1 MSSVIEIAI
10 TSRISAF
17 PILYAKSRGFFEK
30 EGIQV
35 QIRVLEN
42 YDAILAFLS
51 SGKIEAGEIP
61 FTTWLDLHL
70 KKAVP
75 NKSIFRGMILSRM
88 IHSFYSRYNSSIDSI
103 LEGTPYLI
111 PVLQNT
117 SIDKLLA
124 QEFMRSGRF
133 RKKISYT
140 FVYSRSY
147 LLEYEFAQTTTLGL
161 VGSVQE
167 SHFLNNGFRISE
179 GRDLPPYRL
188 PVNMLAFNG
197 RFAKTYPDRLPVN
210 MLAFNGRFAKTY
222 PDRINKLQNALF
234 RAIQSLIENTSDT
247 TEHVIQEN
255 IPEFKIE
262 PEQLHYFYKQPS
274 QDLQEILSPVAAQEE
289 LEYLGRIYWRSI
301 KHLTD
306 PPPVLLEALDLA
318 AQDPIPV
325 YPAALKTKKTL
336 LMEEQFSRE
345 DESNRL
351 LEMTGDRREL
361 GDLVS
366 DIHNLVLNIYNS
378 KKGVRLPVLPLKGTA
393 SAIRTGINSILDFLF
408 QEIRTQEVRA
418 LAIDNV
424 LMMQGLEMDKRN
436 MELQF
441 SDDRFNY
448 LFEFSPIPVILL
460 DSVSG
465 GLIAG
470 NYNFRSLTG
479 YSKDNIHNLRLENLF
494 PGLEEMGDWP
504 SPTKSPETML
514 RVDQAKMKLRDKTEM
529 DVSLSITALF
539 ERARKI
545 YQVHILYDS
554 EKKETEQAKHEFIS
568 NISHELRSP
577 MTNIQGYFE
586 LLRAEINTSLSK
598 DQGGM
603 LDVIEKNIKR
613 LNHLIENLLKF
624 EEVRGEDNSGLIENF
639 DPALVIEEVVYSNEP
654 SAKEKDLS
662 VELGLIKKLK
672 VRGIRFEFS
681 QVITNLFVN
690 AIKYTEKGKIE
701 MTMVES
707 GGDKIEINIKDT
719 GVGIDSKY
727 VEKVFERFF
736 RIPNDRNKR
745 VGGTGLG
752 LSISRTILHKM
763 NGEITLESRVGGG
776 SNFKIL
782 LPLQPSE

>member
-51 SGKIEAGEIP
+51 SGKIEVGEIP

-70 KKAVP
+70 KKTVP

-88 IHSFYSRYNSSIDSI
+88 IHSFYSKYNSSMDSI

-117 SIDKLLA
+117 SVDKLLA
-124 QEFMRSGRF
+124 QEFMRSSRF

-161 VGSVQE
+161 IGSVQE

-197 RFAKTYPDRLPVN
+197 RFAKTYPDR
-210 MLAFNGRFAKTY
+210 
-222 PDRINKLQNALF
+222 INKLQSVLF

-274 QDLQEILSPVAAQEE
+274 QDLQEILSPVAALEE

-318 AQDPIPV
+318 AKDPIPI
-325 YPAALKTKKTL
+325 YPAALKTKKTV
-336 LMEEQFSRE
+336 LMEEQFNRE

-351 LEMTGDRREL
+351 LEITGDRREL

-366 DIHNLVLNIYNS
+366 DVHNLVLNIYNS

-408 QEIRTQEVRA
+408 QEIRTQEIKA

-448 LFEFSPIPVILL
+448 LFKFSPIPVILL

-465 GLIAG
+465 ALIAG
-470 NYNFRSLTG
+470 NYNFRSLTS
-479 YSKDNIHNLRLENLF
+479 YSKDNIHSLRLEDLF
-494 PGLEEMGDWP
+494 PGLEEMGDWS

-514 RVDQAKMKLRDKTEM
+514 RVDQVKMKLRDKSEM

-586 LLRAEINTSLSK
+586 LLRAEINTFLSK
-598 DQGGM
+598 DQSGM
-603 LDVIEKNIKR
+603 LNVIEKNIKR

-624 EEVRGEDNSGLIENF
+624 EEVQGEDNSGLVENF

-654 SAKEKDLS
+654 SAKEKGLG
-662 VELGLIKKLK
+662 VELNLIKKLK

-701 MTMVES
+701 MTMIES
-707 GGDKIEINIKDT
+707 GEGTIEINIKDT
-719 GVGIDSKY
+719 GVGIDPKY

-736 RIPNDRNKR
+736 RVPNDRNKR

-752 LSISRTILHKM
+752 LPISRTILHKM

-776 SNFKIL
+776 SNFKIS
-782 LPLQPSE
+782 LPLQSSDSK

>member
-1 MSSVIEIAI
+1 MIEIAI

-179 GRDLPPYRL
+179 GRDLPPY
-188 PVNMLAFNG
+188 
-197 RFAKTYPDRLPVN
+197 RLPVN

-568 NISHELRSP
+568 NVSHELRSP

-654 SAKEKDLS
+654 SAKEKGLS

-701 MTMVES
+701 MTMIES
-707 GGDKIEINIKDT
+707 GRDKIEINIKDT

>member
-1 MSSVIEIAI
+1 MIEIAI

-88 IHSFYSRYNSSIDSI
+88 IHSFYSRYNSSMDSI

-124 QEFMRSGRF
+124 QEFMRSSRF

-197 RFAKTYPDRLPVN
+197 RFAKTYPDRV
-210 MLAFNGRFAKTY
+210 
-222 PDRINKLQNALF
+222 NKLQSALF

-255 IPEFKIE
+255 VPEFKIE

-274 QDLQEILSPVAAQEE
+274 QDLQEILSPVAALEE

-318 AQDPIPV
+318 AQDPIPI

-336 LMEEQFSRE
+336 LMEEQFNRE

-366 DIHNLVLNIYNS
+366 DVHNLVLNIYNS

-408 QEIRTQEVRA
+408 QEIRTQEIKA

-465 GLIAG
+465 ALIAG

-494 PGLEEMGDWP
+494 PVWRRWAIGP
-504 SPTKSPETML
+504 L
-514 RVDQAKMKLRDKTEM
+514 RQNLRRRCF
-529 DVSLSITALF
+529 VW
-539 ERARKI
+539 
-545 YQVHILYDS
+545 
-554 EKKETEQAKHEFIS
+554 
-568 NISHELRSP
+568 
-577 MTNIQGYFE
+577 
-586 LLRAEINTSLSK
+586 
-598 DQGGM
+598 
-603 LDVIEKNIKR
+603 IKR
-613 LNHLIENLLKF
+613 
-624 EEVRGEDNSGLIENF
+624 R
-639 DPALVIEEVVYSNEP
+639 
-654 SAKEKDLS
+654 
-662 VELGLIKKLK
+662 
-672 VRGIRFEFS
+672 
-681 QVITNLFVN
+681 
-690 AIKYTEKGKIE
+690 
-701 MTMVES
+701 
-707 GGDKIEINIKDT
+707 
-719 GVGIDSKY
+719 
-727 VEKVFERFF
+727 
-736 RIPNDRNKR
+736 
-745 VGGTGLG
+745 
-752 LSISRTILHKM
+752 
-763 NGEITLESRVGGG
+763 
-776 SNFKIL
+776 
-782 LPLQPSE
+782 

>member
-1 MSSVIEIAI
+1 MIEIAI

-179 GRDLPPYRL
+179 GRDLPPY
-188 PVNMLAFNG
+188 
-197 RFAKTYPDRLPVN
+197 RLPVN

-782 LPLQPSE
+782 LPLQPSG

>member
-124 QEFMRSGRF
+124 QEFMRSDRF

-179 GRDLPPYRL
+179 GRDLPPY
-188 PVNMLAFNG
+188 
-197 RFAKTYPDRLPVN
+197 RLPVN

-274 QDLQEILSPVAAQEE
+274 QDLQEILSPVAAREE

-654 SAKEKDLS
+654 SAKEKGLS

-681 QVITNLFVN
+681 QVVTNLFVN

-707 GGDKIEINIKDT
+707 GRDKIEINIKDT

>member
-1 MSSVIEIAI
+1 MIEIAI

-179 GRDLPPYRL
+179 GRDLPPY
-188 PVNMLAFNG
+188 
-197 RFAKTYPDRLPVN
+197 RLPVN

>member
-88 IHSFYSRYNSSIDSI
+88 IHSFYSRYNSSMDSI

-124 QEFMRSGRF
+124 QEFMRSSRF

-197 RFAKTYPDRLPVN
+197 RFAKTYPDRV
-210 MLAFNGRFAKTY
+210 
-222 PDRINKLQNALF
+222 NKLQSALF

-255 IPEFKIE
+255 VPEFKIE

-274 QDLQEILSPVAAQEE
+274 QDLQEILSPVAALEE

-318 AQDPIPV
+318 AQDPIPI

-336 LMEEQFSRE
+336 LMEEQFNRE

-366 DIHNLVLNIYNS
+366 DVHNLVLNIYNS

-408 QEIRTQEVRA
+408 QEIRTQEIKA

-465 GLIAG
+465 ALIAG

-479 YSKDNIHNLRLENLF
+479 YSKDNIHNLRLEDLF
-494 PGLEEMGDWP
+494 PGLEEMGDWS

-514 RVDQAKMKLRDKTEM
+514 RVDQAKMKLRDKSEM

-586 LLRAEINTSLSK
+586 LLRAEINTFLSK
-598 DQGGM
+598 DQSGM

-624 EEVRGEDNSGLIENF
+624 EEVQGEDNSGLIENF

-654 SAKEKDLS
+654 SAKEKGLS
-662 VELGLIKKLK
+662 VELSLIKKLK

-701 MTMVES
+701 MTMNEP
-707 GGDKIEINIKDT
+707 GGGKIEINIKDT
-719 GVGIDSKY
+719 GVGIDPKY

-736 RIPNDRNKR
+736 RVPNDRNKR

-752 LSISRTILHKM
+752 LPISRTILHKM
-763 NGEITLESRVGGG
+763 NGEINLESRVGGG
-776 SNFKIL
+776 SNFKIS
-782 LPLQPSE
+782 LPLQPSDSK

>member
-51 SGKIEAGEIP
+51 SGKIEVGEIP

-70 KKAVP
+70 KKTVP

-88 IHSFYSRYNSSIDSI
+88 IHSFYSKYNSSMDSI

-117 SIDKLLA
+117 SVDKLLA
-124 QEFMRSGRF
+124 QEFMRSSRF

-161 VGSVQE
+161 IGSVQE

-197 RFAKTYPDRLPVN
+197 RFAKTYPDR
-210 MLAFNGRFAKTY
+210 
-222 PDRINKLQNALF
+222 INKLQSALF

-274 QDLQEILSPVAAQEE
+274 QDLQEILSPVAALEE

-318 AQDPIPV
+318 AKDPIPI
-325 YPAALKTKKTL
+325 YPAALKTKKTV
-336 LMEEQFSRE
+336 LMEEQFNRE

-351 LEMTGDRREL
+351 LEITGDRREL

-366 DIHNLVLNIYNS
+366 DVHNLVLNIYNS

-408 QEIRTQEVRA
+408 QEIRTQEIKA

-465 GLIAG
+465 ALIAG
-470 NYNFRSLTG
+470 NYNFRSLTS
-479 YSKDNIHNLRLENLF
+479 YSKDNIHSLRLEDLF
-494 PGLEEMGDWP
+494 PGLEEMGDWS
-504 SPTKSPETML
+504 SPTKSPETIL
-514 RVDQAKMKLRDKTEM
+514 RVDQVKMKLRDKSEM

-586 LLRAEINTSLSK
+586 LLRAEINTFLSK
-598 DQGGM
+598 DQSGM
-603 LDVIEKNIKR
+603 LNVIEKNIKR

-624 EEVRGEDNSGLIENF
+624 EEVQGEDNSGLVENF

-654 SAKEKDLS
+654 SAKEKGLS
-662 VELGLIKKLK
+662 VELNLIKKLK

-701 MTMVES
+701 MTMIES
-707 GGDKIEINIKDT
+707 GEGTIEINIKDT
-719 GVGIDSKY
+719 GVGIDPKY

-736 RIPNDRNKR
+736 RVPNDRNKR

-752 LSISRTILHKM
+752 LPISRTILHKM

-776 SNFKIL
+776 SNFKIS
-782 LPLQPSE
+782 LPLQSSDSK

>member
-179 GRDLPPYRL
+179 GRDLPPY
-188 PVNMLAFNG
+188 
-197 RFAKTYPDRLPVN
+197 RLPVN

-568 NISHELRSP
+568 NVSHELRSP

-654 SAKEKDLS
+654 SAKEKGLS

-701 MTMVES
+701 MTMIES
-707 GGDKIEINIKDT
+707 GRDKIEINIKDT

>member
-179 GRDLPPYRL
+179 GRDLPPY
-188 PVNMLAFNG
+188 
-197 RFAKTYPDRLPVN
+197 RLPVN

-654 SAKEKDLS
+654 SAKEKGLS

>member
-197 RFAKTYPDRLPVN
+197 RFAKTYPDR
-210 MLAFNGRFAKTY
+210 
-222 PDRINKLQNALF
+222 INKLQNALF

-325 YPAALKTKKTL
+325 YPATLKTKKTL

>member
-51 SGKIEAGEIP
+51 SGKIEVGEIP

-88 IHSFYSRYNSSIDSI
+88 IHSFYSRYNSSMDSI

-124 QEFMRSGRF
+124 QEFMRSSRF

-197 RFAKTYPDRLPVN
+197 RFAKTYPDR
-210 MLAFNGRFAKTY
+210 
-222 PDRINKLQNALF
+222 INKLQSALF

-255 IPEFKIE
+255 VPEFKIE

-274 QDLQEILSPVAAQEE
+274 QDLQEILSPVAALEE

-318 AQDPIPV
+318 AKDPIPI

-336 LMEEQFSRE
+336 LMEEQFNRE

-366 DIHNLVLNIYNS
+366 DVHNLVLNIYNS

-393 SAIRTGINSILDFLF
+393 SAIRAGINSILDFLF
-408 QEIRTQEVRA
+408 QEIRTQEIKA

-465 GLIAG
+465 ALIAG

-479 YSKDNIHNLRLENLF
+479 YSKDNIHNLRLEDLF
-494 PGLEEMGDWP
+494 PGLEEMGDWS

-514 RVDQAKMKLRDKTEM
+514 RVDQAKMKLRDKSEM

-598 DQGGM
+598 DQSGM

-624 EEVRGEDNSGLIENF
+624 EEVRGEDNSGLVENF

-654 SAKEKDLS
+654 SAKEKGLS
-662 VELGLIKKLK
+662 VELSLIKKLK

-701 MTMVES
+701 MTMIES
-707 GGDKIEINIKDT
+707 GEGKIEINIKDT
-719 GVGIDSKY
+719 GVGIDPKY

-752 LSISRTILHKM
+752 LPISRTILHKM
-763 NGEITLESRVGGG
+763 NGEINLESRVGGG
-776 SNFKIL
+776 SNFKIS
-782 LPLQPSE
+782 LPLQPSDSK

>member
-1 MSSVIEIAI
+1 MIEIAI

-51 SGKIEAGEIP
+51 SGKIEVGEIP

-70 KKAVP
+70 KKTVP

-88 IHSFYSRYNSSIDSI
+88 IHSFYSKYNSSMDSI

-117 SIDKLLA
+117 SVDKLLA
-124 QEFMRSGRF
+124 QEFMRSSRF

-161 VGSVQE
+161 IGSVQE

-197 RFAKTYPDRLPVN
+197 RFAKTYPDR
-210 MLAFNGRFAKTY
+210 
-222 PDRINKLQNALF
+222 INKLQSVLF

-274 QDLQEILSPVAAQEE
+274 QDLQEILSPVAALEE

-318 AQDPIPV
+318 AKDPIPI
-325 YPAALKTKKTL
+325 YPAALKTKKTV
-336 LMEEQFSRE
+336 LMEEQFNRE

-351 LEMTGDRREL
+351 LEITGDRREL

-366 DIHNLVLNIYNS
+366 DVHNLVLNIYNS

-408 QEIRTQEVRA
+408 QEIRTQEIKA

-465 GLIAG
+465 ALIAG
-470 NYNFRSLTG
+470 NYSFRSLTS
-479 YSKDNIHNLRLENLF
+479 YSKDNIHSLRLEDLF
-494 PGLEEMGDWP
+494 PGLEEMGDWS

-514 RVDQAKMKLRDKTEM
+514 RVDQVKMKLRDKSEM

-586 LLRAEINTSLSK
+586 LLRAEINTFLSK
-598 DQGGM
+598 DQSGM
-603 LDVIEKNIKR
+603 LNVIEKNIKR

-624 EEVRGEDNSGLIENF
+624 EEVQGEDNSGLVENF

-654 SAKEKDLS
+654 SAKEKGLG
-662 VELGLIKKLK
+662 VELNLIKKLK

-701 MTMVES
+701 MTMIES
-707 GGDKIEINIKDT
+707 GEGTIEINIKDT
-719 GVGIDSKY
+719 GVGIDPKY

-736 RIPNDRNKR
+736 RVPNDRNKR

-752 LSISRTILHKM
+752 LPISRTILHKM

-776 SNFKIL
+776 SNFKIS
-782 LPLQPSE
+782 LPLQSSDSK

>member
-1 MSSVIEIAI
+1 MIEIAI

-88 IHSFYSRYNSSIDSI
+88 IHSFYSRYNSSMDSI

-124 QEFMRSGRF
+124 QEFMRSSRF

-197 RFAKTYPDRLPVN
+197 RFAKTYPDRV
-210 MLAFNGRFAKTY
+210 
-222 PDRINKLQNALF
+222 NKLQSALF

-255 IPEFKIE
+255 VPEFKIE

-274 QDLQEILSPVAAQEE
+274 QDLQEILSPVAALEE

-318 AQDPIPV
+318 AQDPIPI

-336 LMEEQFSRE
+336 LMEEQFNRE

-366 DIHNLVLNIYNS
+366 DVHNLVLNIYNS

-408 QEIRTQEVRA
+408 QEIRTQEIKA

-465 GLIAG
+465 ALIAG

-494 PGLEEMGDWP
+494 PGLEEMGDWS

-514 RVDQAKMKLRDKTEM
+514 RVDQAKMKLRDKSEM

-586 LLRAEINTSLSK
+586 LLRAEINTFLSK
-598 DQGGM
+598 DQSGM

-624 EEVRGEDNSGLIENF
+624 EEVQGEDNSGLVENF

-654 SAKEKDLS
+654 SAKEKGLS
-662 VELGLIKKLK
+662 VELSLIKKLK

-701 MTMVES
+701 MTMNEP
-707 GGDKIEINIKDT
+707 GGGKIEINIKDT
-719 GVGIDSKY
+719 GVGIDPKY

-736 RIPNDRNKR
+736 RVPNDRNKR

-752 LSISRTILHKM
+752 LPISRTILHKM
-763 NGEITLESRVGGG
+763 NGEINLESRVGGG
-776 SNFKIL
+776 SNFKIS
-782 LPLQPSE
+782 LPLQPSDSK

>member
-179 GRDLPPYRL
+179 GRDLPPY
-188 PVNMLAFNG
+188 
-197 RFAKTYPDRLPVN
+197 RLPVN

-654 SAKEKDLS
+654 SAKEKGLS

-701 MTMVES
+701 MTMIES
-707 GGDKIEINIKDT
+707 GRDKIEINIKDT

-782 LPLQPSE
+782 LPLQPSG

>member
-1 MSSVIEIAI
+1 MIEIAI

-133 RKKISYT
+133 RKKVSYT

-197 RFAKTYPDRLPVN
+197 RFAKTYPDR
-210 MLAFNGRFAKTY
+210 
-222 PDRINKLQNALF
+222 INKLQSALF

-255 IPEFKIE
+255 VPEFKIE

-274 QDLQEILSPVAAQEE
+274 QDLQEILSPVAALEE

-318 AQDPIPV
+318 AKDPIPI

-336 LMEEQFSRE
+336 LMEEQFNRE

-366 DIHNLVLNIYNS
+366 DVHNLVLNIYNS

-408 QEIRTQEVRA
+408 QEIRTQEIKT

-465 GLIAG
+465 ALIAG

-479 YSKDNIHNLRLENLF
+479 YSKDNIHNLRLEDLF
-494 PGLEEMGDWP
+494 PGLEEMGDWS

-514 RVDQAKMKLRDKTEM
+514 RVDQAKMKLRDKSEM

-598 DQGGM
+598 DQSGM
-603 LDVIEKNIKR
+603 LNVIEKNIKR

-624 EEVRGEDNSGLIENF
+624 EEVRGEDNSGLVENF

-654 SAKEKDLS
+654 SAKEKGLS
-662 VELGLIKKLK
+662 VELSLIKKLK

-701 MTMVES
+701 MTMTEP
-707 GGDKIEINIKDT
+707 GGGKIEINIKDT
-719 GVGIDSKY
+719 GVGIDPKY

-752 LSISRTILHKM
+752 LPISRTILHKM
-763 NGEITLESRVGGG
+763 NGEINLESRVGGG
-776 SNFKIL
+776 SNFKIS
-782 LPLQPSE
+782 LPLQPSDSK

>member
-88 IHSFYSRYNSSIDSI
+88 IHSFYSRYNSSMDSI

-124 QEFMRSGRF
+124 QEFMRSSRF

-197 RFAKTYPDRLPVN
+197 RFAKTYPDRV
-210 MLAFNGRFAKTY
+210 
-222 PDRINKLQNALF
+222 NKLQSALF

-255 IPEFKIE
+255 VPEFKIE

-274 QDLQEILSPVAAQEE
+274 QDLQEILSPVAALEE

-318 AQDPIPV
+318 AQDPIPI

-336 LMEEQFSRE
+336 LMEEQFNRE

-366 DIHNLVLNIYNS
+366 DVHNLVLNIYNS

-408 QEIRTQEVRA
+408 QEIRTQEIKA

-465 GLIAG
+465 ALIAG

-494 PGLEEMGDWP
+494 PGLEEMGDWS

-514 RVDQAKMKLRDKTEM
+514 RVDQAKMKLRDKSEM

-586 LLRAEINTSLSK
+586 LLRAEINTFLSK
-598 DQGGM
+598 DQSGM

-624 EEVRGEDNSGLIENF
+624 EEVQGEDNSGLVENF

-654 SAKEKDLS
+654 SAKEKGLS
-662 VELGLIKKLK
+662 VELSLIKKLK

-701 MTMVES
+701 MTMNEP
-707 GGDKIEINIKDT
+707 GGGKIEINIKDT
-719 GVGIDSKY
+719 GVGIDPKY

-736 RIPNDRNKR
+736 RVPNDRNKR

-752 LSISRTILHKM
+752 LPISRTILHKM
-763 NGEITLESRVGGG
+763 NGEINLESRVGGG
-776 SNFKIL
+776 SNFKIS
-782 LPLQPSE
+782 LPLQPSDSK

>member
-51 SGKIEAGEIP
+51 SGKIEVGEIP

-88 IHSFYSRYNSSIDSI
+88 IHSFYSRYNSSMDSI

-124 QEFMRSGRF
+124 QEFMRSSRF

-197 RFAKTYPDRLPVN
+197 RFAKTYPDR
-210 MLAFNGRFAKTY
+210 
-222 PDRINKLQNALF
+222 INKLQNALF

-255 IPEFKIE
+255 VPEFKIE

-274 QDLQEILSPVAAQEE
+274 QDLQEILSPVAALEE

-318 AQDPIPV
+318 AKDPVPI
-325 YPAALKTKKTL
+325 YPAALRTKKTI
-336 LMEEQFSRE
+336 LMEEQFNRE

-366 DIHNLVLNIYNS
+366 DVHNLVLNIYNS

-408 QEIRTQEVRA
+408 QEIRTQEIKA
-418 LAIDNV
+418 FAIDNV

-465 GLIAG
+465 ALIAG

-479 YSKDNIHNLRLENLF
+479 YSKDNIHNLRLEDLF
-494 PGLEEMGDWP
+494 PGLEEMGDWS
-504 SPTKSPETML
+504 SPTRSPETML
-514 RVDQAKMKLRDKTEM
+514 RVDQAKMKLRDKSEM

-545 YQVHILYDS
+545 YQVHILYDT
-554 EKKETEQAKHEFIS
+554 EKKETERAKHEFIS

-586 LLRAEINTSLSK
+586 LLRVEINTLLSK
-598 DQGGM
+598 DQSGM

-624 EEVRGEDNSGLIENF
+624 EEVQGEDNSGLVENF

-654 SAKEKDLS
+654 SAKEKGLG
-662 VELGLIKKLK
+662 VELSLIKKLK

-701 MTMVES
+701 MTMVEF
-707 GGDKIEINIKDT
+707 GGERVEINIKDT
-719 GVGIDSKY
+719 GVGIDPKY

-736 RIPNDRNKR
+736 RVPNDRNKR

-752 LSISRTILHKM
+752 LPISRTILHKM

-776 SNFKIL
+776 SSFKIS
-782 LPLQPSE
+782 LPLQPSSASK

>member
-1 MSSVIEIAI
+1 MIEIAV

-35 QIRVLEN
+35 QVRVLEN
-42 YDAILAFLS
+42 YDAVLAFLS

-70 KKAVP
+70 KKTIP

-88 IHSFYSRYNSSIDSI
+88 IHSFYSRYNSSTQSI

-124 QEFMRSGRF
+124 QEFMRSSRF
-133 RKKISYT
+133 HKKISYA

-197 RFAKTYPDRLPVN
+197 RFAKTYPDRIH
-210 MLAFNGRFAKTY
+210 KIQT
-222 PDRINKLQNALF
+222 ALL

-255 IPEFKIE
+255 IPEFNVE
-262 PEQLHYFYKQPS
+262 SEQLHYFYKQPS
-274 QDLQEILSPVAAQEE
+274 QDLKEILSPVAAPEE
-289 LEYLGRIYWRSI
+289 LEYLGRIYWKSI

-318 AQDPIPV
+318 AQDPVPT
-325 YPAALKTKKTL
+325 YPAALKTKKTP
-336 LMEEQFSRE
+336 LMEEQFRRE

-351 LEMTGDRREL
+351 LENTGDRREL

-366 DIHNLVLNIYNS
+366 DVHNLVLNVYNS
-378 KKGVRLPVLPLKGTA
+378 KKSVRLSALPLKGTA
-393 SAIRTGINSILDFLF
+393 SAIRIGINSILDFLF
-408 QEIRTQEVRA
+408 QEIHAQEIKIS
-418 LAIDNV
+418 AIDNV

-436 MELQF
+436 IELQF

-465 GLIAG
+465 ALIAG

-479 YSKDNIHNLRLENLF
+479 YGKDNVHNLKLEDLF
-494 PGLEEMGDWP
+494 PGLNEMSDW
-504 SPTKSPETML
+504 SIPTKSPETML
-514 RVDQAKMKLRDKTEM
+514 RVDQARMKLRDKSEM

-539 ERARKI
+539 ERSRKI

-586 LLRAEINTSLSK
+586 LLRTEINASLSK
-598 DQGGM
+598 EQGGM

-624 EEVRGEDNSGLIENF
+624 EEVQGEDNSGLVENF

-654 SAKEKDLS
+654 SAKEKGLD
-662 VELGLIKKLK
+662 VELDLIKKLK
-672 VRGIRFEFS
+672 IRGIRFEFS
-681 QVITNLFVN
+681 QIITNLFVN
-690 AIKYTEKGKIE
+690 AIKYTERGKIE
-701 MTMVES
+701 IKMIES
-707 GGDKIEINIKDT
+707 ETKKLEINVKDT
-719 GVGIDSKY
+719 GVGIDPKY
-727 VEKVFERFF
+727 IEKVFERFF

-763 NGEITLESRVGGG
+763 NGEITLESRVDGG
-776 SNFKIL
+776 SNFKIF
-782 LPLQPSE
+782 LPLQSSDSK

>member
-179 GRDLPPYRL
+179 GRDLPPY
-188 PVNMLAFNG
+188 
-197 RFAKTYPDRLPVN
+197 RLPVN

-654 SAKEKDLS
+654 SAKEKGLS

-707 GGDKIEINIKDT
+707 GRDKIEINIKDT

>member
-88 IHSFYSRYNSSIDSI
+88 IHSFYSRYNSSMDSI

-124 QEFMRSGRF
+124 QEFMRSSRF

-197 RFAKTYPDRLPVN
+197 RFAKTYPDRV
-210 MLAFNGRFAKTY
+210 
-222 PDRINKLQNALF
+222 NKLQSALF

-255 IPEFKIE
+255 VPEFKIE

-274 QDLQEILSPVAAQEE
+274 QDLQEILSPVAALEE

-318 AQDPIPV
+318 AQDPIPI

-336 LMEEQFSRE
+336 LMEEQFNRE

-366 DIHNLVLNIYNS
+366 DVHNLVLNIYNS

-408 QEIRTQEVRA
+408 QEIRTQEIKA

-465 GLIAG
+465 ALIAG

-479 YSKDNIHNLRLENLF
+479 YSKDNIHNLRLEDLF
-494 PGLEEMGDWP
+494 PGLEEMGDWS

-514 RVDQAKMKLRDKTEM
+514 RVDQAKMKLRDKSEM

-586 LLRAEINTSLSK
+586 LLRAEINTFLSK
-598 DQGGM
+598 DQSGM

-624 EEVRGEDNSGLIENF
+624 EEVQGEDNSGLVENF

-654 SAKEKDLS
+654 SAKEKGLS
-662 VELGLIKKLK
+662 VELSLIKKLK

-701 MTMVES
+701 MTMNEP
-707 GGDKIEINIKDT
+707 GGGKIEINIKDT
-719 GVGIDSKY
+719 GVGIDPKY

-736 RIPNDRNKR
+736 RVPNDRNKR

-752 LSISRTILHKM
+752 LPISRTILHKM
-763 NGEITLESRVGGG
+763 NGEINLESRVGGG
-776 SNFKIL
+776 SNFKIS
-782 LPLQPSE
+782 LPLQPSDSK

>member
-51 SGKIEAGEIP
+51 SGKIEVGEIP

-70 KKAVP
+70 KKTVP

-88 IHSFYSRYNSSIDSI
+88 IHSFYSKYNSSMDSI

-117 SIDKLLA
+117 SVDKLLA
-124 QEFMRSGRF
+124 QEFMRSSRF

-161 VGSVQE
+161 IGSVQE

-197 RFAKTYPDRLPVN
+197 RFAKTYPDR
-210 MLAFNGRFAKTY
+210 
-222 PDRINKLQNALF
+222 INKLQSALF

-274 QDLQEILSPVAAQEE
+274 QDLQEILSPVAALEE

-318 AQDPIPV
+318 AKDPIPI
-325 YPAALKTKKTL
+325 YPAALKTKKTV
-336 LMEEQFSRE
+336 LMEEQFNRE

-351 LEMTGDRREL
+351 LEITGDRREL

-366 DIHNLVLNIYNS
+366 DVHNLVLNIYNS

-408 QEIRTQEVRA
+408 QEIRTQEIKA

-465 GLIAG
+465 ALIAG
-470 NYNFRSLTG
+470 NYNFRSLTS
-479 YSKDNIHNLRLENLF
+479 YSKDNIHSLRLEDLF
-494 PGLEEMGDWP
+494 PGLEEMGDWS

-514 RVDQAKMKLRDKTEM
+514 RVGQVKMKLRDKSEM

-586 LLRAEINTSLSK
+586 LLRAEINTFLSK
-598 DQGGM
+598 DQSGM
-603 LDVIEKNIKR
+603 LNVIEKNIKR

-624 EEVRGEDNSGLIENF
+624 EEVQGEDNSGLVENF

-654 SAKEKDLS
+654 SAKEKGLG
-662 VELGLIKKLK
+662 VELNLIKKLK

-701 MTMVES
+701 MTMIES
-707 GGDKIEINIKDT
+707 GEGTIEINIKDT
-719 GVGIDSKY
+719 GVGIDPKY

-736 RIPNDRNKR
+736 RVPNDRNKR

-752 LSISRTILHKM
+752 LPISRTILHKM

-776 SNFKIL
+776 SNFKIS
-782 LPLQPSE
+782 LPLQSSDSK

>member
-1 MSSVIEIAI
+1 MIEIAI

-51 SGKIEAGEIP
+51 SGKIEVGEIP

-88 IHSFYSRYNSSIDSI
+88 IHSFYSRYNSSMDSI

-124 QEFMRSGRF
+124 QEFMRSSRF

-197 RFAKTYPDRLPVN
+197 RFAKTYPDR
-210 MLAFNGRFAKTY
+210 
-222 PDRINKLQNALF
+222 INKLQNALF

-255 IPEFKIE
+255 VPEFKIE

-274 QDLQEILSPVAAQEE
+274 QDLQEILSPVAALEE

-318 AQDPIPV
+318 AKDPVPI
-325 YPAALKTKKTL
+325 YPAALRTKKTL
-336 LMEEQFSRE
+336 LMEEQFNRE

-366 DIHNLVLNIYNS
+366 DVHNLVLNIYNS

-393 SAIRTGINSILDFLF
+393 STIRTGINSILDFLF
-408 QEIRTQEVRA
+408 QEIRTQEIKA
-418 LAIDNV
+418 FAIDNV

-465 GLIAG
+465 ALIAG

-479 YSKDNIHNLRLENLF
+479 YSKDNIHNLRLEDLF
-494 PGLEEMGDWP
+494 PGLEEMGDWS
-504 SPTKSPETML
+504 SPTRSPETML
-514 RVDQAKMKLRDKTEM
+514 RVDQAKMKLRDKSEM

-545 YQVHILYDS
+545 YQVHILYDT
-554 EKKETEQAKHEFIS
+554 EKKETERAKHEFIS

-586 LLRAEINTSLSK
+586 LLRVEINTLLSK
-598 DQGGM
+598 DQSGM

-624 EEVRGEDNSGLIENF
+624 EEVQGEDNSGLVENF

-654 SAKEKDLS
+654 SAKEKGLG
-662 VELGLIKKLK
+662 VELSLIKKLK

-701 MTMVES
+701 MTMAEF
-707 GGDKIEINIKDT
+707 GGERVEINIKDT
-719 GVGIDSKY
+719 GVGIDPKY

-736 RIPNDRNKR
+736 RVPNDRNKR

-752 LSISRTILHKM
+752 LPISRTILHKM

-776 SNFKIL
+776 SSFKIS
-782 LPLQPSE
+782 LPLQPSSASK

>member
-1 MSSVIEIAI
+1 MIEIAI

-179 GRDLPPYRL
+179 GRDLPPY
-188 PVNMLAFNG
+188 
-197 RFAKTYPDRLPVN
+197 RLPVN

-554 EKKETEQAKHEFIS
+554 EKKKR
-568 NISHELRSP
+568 NRP
-577 MTNIQGYFE
+577 NTN
-586 LLRAEINTSLSK
+586 S
-598 DQGGM
+598 
-603 LDVIEKNIKR
+603 
-613 LNHLIENLLKF
+613 
-624 EEVRGEDNSGLIENF
+624 
-639 DPALVIEEVVYSNEP
+639 
-654 SAKEKDLS
+654 
-662 VELGLIKKLK
+662 
-672 VRGIRFEFS
+672 
-681 QVITNLFVN
+681 
-690 AIKYTEKGKIE
+690 
-701 MTMVES
+701 
-707 GGDKIEINIKDT
+707 
-719 GVGIDSKY
+719 
-727 VEKVFERFF
+727 F
-736 RIPNDRNKR
+736 RIS
-745 VGGTGLG
+745 VT
-752 LSISRTILHKM
+752 SY
-763 NGEITLESRVGGG
+763 V
-776 SNFKIL
+776 
-782 LPLQPSE
+782 LP

>member
-1 MSSVIEIAI
+1 MIEIAI

-51 SGKIEAGEIP
+51 SGKIEVGEIP

-88 IHSFYSRYNSSIDSI
+88 IHSFYSRYNSSMDSI

-124 QEFMRSGRF
+124 QEFMRSSRF

-197 RFAKTYPDRLPVN
+197 RFAKTYPDR
-210 MLAFNGRFAKTY
+210 
-222 PDRINKLQNALF
+222 INKLQSALF

-255 IPEFKIE
+255 VPEFKIE

-274 QDLQEILSPVAAQEE
+274 QDLQEILSPVAALEE

-318 AQDPIPV
+318 AKDPIPI

-336 LMEEQFSRE
+336 LMEEQFNRE

-366 DIHNLVLNIYNS
+366 DVHNLVLNIYNS

-393 SAIRTGINSILDFLF
+393 SAIRAGINSILDFLF
-408 QEIRTQEVRA
+408 QEIRTQEIKA

-465 GLIAG
+465 ALIAG

-479 YSKDNIHNLRLENLF
+479 YSKDNIHNLRLEDLF
-494 PGLEEMGDWP
+494 PGLEEMGDWS

-514 RVDQAKMKLRDKTEM
+514 RVDQAKMKLRDKSEM

-598 DQGGM
+598 DQSGM

-624 EEVRGEDNSGLIENF
+624 EEVRGEDNSGLVENF

-654 SAKEKDLS
+654 SAKEKGLS
-662 VELGLIKKLK
+662 VELSLIKKLK

-701 MTMVES
+701 MTMIES
-707 GGDKIEINIKDT
+707 GEGKIEINIKDT
-719 GVGIDSKY
+719 GVGIDPKY

-752 LSISRTILHKM
+752 LPISRTILHKM
-763 NGEITLESRVGGG
+763 NGEINLESRVGGG
-776 SNFKIL
+776 SNFKIS
-782 LPLQPSE
+782 LPLQPSDSK

>member
-1 MSSVIEIAI
+1 MIEIAI

-30 EGIQV
+30 EGVQV

-51 SGKIEAGEIP
+51 SGKIEVGEIP

-70 KKAVP
+70 KKTAP
-75 NKSIFRGMILSRM
+75 NKAVYRGMILSRM
-88 IHSFYSRYNSSIDSI
+88 IHSFYSRYNSSTDSI
-103 LEGTPYLI
+103 LEGTPYII
-111 PVLQNT
+111 PVMQNT

-124 QEFMRSGRF
+124 QEFLRSSRF
-133 RKKISYT
+133 RKKISHS
-140 FVYSRSY
+140 FVFSRSY

-167 SHFLNNGFRISE
+167 SHYLNNGFRISD

-197 RFAKTYPDRLPVN
+197 RFAKTYPE
-210 MLAFNGRFAKTY
+210 
-222 PDRINKLQNALF
+222 RIQKVQTAIT
-234 RAIQSLIENTSDT
+234 RAIQSLIENTSDS
-247 TEHVIQEN
+247 TEHVVQEN

-262 PEQLHYFYKQPS
+262 PEQLHYFYKQPT
-274 QDLQEILSPVAAQEE
+274 QDLKEILSPVAASEE
-289 LEYLGRIYWRSI
+289 LEYLGGVYWRSMG
-301 KHLTD
+301 HRSD
-306 PPPVLLEALDLA
+306 PPPVVLEALDFA
-318 AQDPIPV
+318 AKDPIPS
-325 YPAALKTKKTL
+325 YPEALRERKTV
-336 LMEEQFSRE
+336 LMEEQFSHK
-345 DESNRL
+345 DESSRL
-351 LEMTGDRREL
+351 LEKAGDRREL

-366 DIHNLVLNIYNS
+366 DLQNLVLNIYNS
-378 KKGVRLPVLPLKGTA
+378 KKGVRLSVSPLKGTA

-408 QEIRTQEVRA
+408 QEIRSQETKT

-424 LMMQGLEMDKRN
+424 LMMQGLEMDKKS

-465 GLIAG
+465 SLIVG
-470 NYNFRSLTG
+470 NYNFRSLSG
-479 YSKDNIHNLRLENLF
+479 YSKDNISNLRLEDLF
-494 PGLEEMGDWP
+494 PALDEMTDW
-504 SPTKSPETML
+504 SVPTKSAETML
-514 RVDQAKMKLRDKTEM
+514 RVDHAKMRLKDKSEM

-586 LLRAEINTSLSK
+586 LLRTELNSSLNK
-598 DQGGM
+598 DQSGM

-639 DPALVIEEVVYSNEP
+639 DPAQVIDEVVYSNGP
-654 SAKEKDLS
+654 SAKEKGLN
-662 VELGLIKKLK
+662 VELSLIKKLK
-672 VRGIRFEFS
+672 VKGIRFEFS

-701 MTMVES
+701 IKMIES
-707 GGDKIEINIKDT
+707 GTGKLEINIKDT
-719 GVGIDSKY
+719 GVGIDPKY
-727 VEKVFERFF
+727 IEKVFERFF

-745 VGGTGLG
+745 IGGTGLG

-763 NGEITLESRVGGG
+763 NGEITLESRVNGG
-776 SNFKIL
+776 SNFRIF
-782 LPLQPSE
+782 LPLQPND

>member
-51 SGKIEAGEIP
+51 SGKIEVGEIP

-70 KKAVP
+70 KKTVP

-88 IHSFYSRYNSSIDSI
+88 IHSFYSKYNSSMDSI

-117 SIDKLLA
+117 SVDKLLA
-124 QEFMRSGRF
+124 QEFMRSSRF

-161 VGSVQE
+161 IGSVQE

-197 RFAKTYPDRLPVN
+197 RFAKTYPDR
-210 MLAFNGRFAKTY
+210 
-222 PDRINKLQNALF
+222 INKLQSALF

-274 QDLQEILSPVAAQEE
+274 QDLQEILSPVAALEE

-318 AQDPIPV
+318 AKDPIPI
-325 YPAALKTKKTL
+325 YPAALKTKKTV
-336 LMEEQFSRE
+336 LMEEQFNRE

-351 LEMTGDRREL
+351 LEITGDRREL

-366 DIHNLVLNIYNS
+366 DVHNLVLNIYNS

-408 QEIRTQEVRA
+408 QEIRTQEIKA

-465 GLIAG
+465 ALIAG
-470 NYNFRSLTG
+470 NYNFRSLTS
-479 YSKDNIHNLRLENLF
+479 YSKDNIHSLRLEDLF
-494 PGLEEMGDWP
+494 PGLEEMGDWS

-514 RVDQAKMKLRDKTEM
+514 RVDQVKMKLRDKSEM

-586 LLRAEINTSLSK
+586 LLRAEINTFLSK
-598 DQGGM
+598 DQSGM
-603 LDVIEKNIKR
+603 LNVIEKNIKR

-624 EEVRGEDNSGLIENF
+624 EEVQGEDNSGLVENF

-654 SAKEKDLS
+654 SAKEKGLG
-662 VELGLIKKLK
+662 VELNLIKKLK

-701 MTMVES
+701 MTMIES
-707 GGDKIEINIKDT
+707 GEGTIEINIKDT
-719 GVGIDSKY
+719 GVGIDPKY

-736 RIPNDRNKR
+736 RVPNDRNKR

-752 LSISRTILHKM
+752 LPISRTILHKM

-776 SNFKIL
+776 SNFKIS
-782 LPLQPSE
+782 LPLQSSDSK

>member
-1 MSSVIEIAI
+1 MIEIAI

-179 GRDLPPYRL
+179 GRDLPPY
-188 PVNMLAFNG
+188 
-197 RFAKTYPDRLPVN
+197 RLPVN

-654 SAKEKDLS
+654 SAKEKGLS

-707 GGDKIEINIKDT
+707 GRDKIEINIKDT

-782 LPLQPSE
+782 LPLQPSG

>member
-51 SGKIEAGEIP
+51 SGKIEVGEIP

-70 KKAVP
+70 KKTVP

-88 IHSFYSRYNSSIDSI
+88 IHSFYSKYNSSMDSI

-117 SIDKLLA
+117 SVDKLLA
-124 QEFMRSGRF
+124 QEFMRSSRF

-161 VGSVQE
+161 IGSVQE

-197 RFAKTYPDRLPVN
+197 RFAKTYPDR
-210 MLAFNGRFAKTY
+210 
-222 PDRINKLQNALF
+222 INKLQSALF

-274 QDLQEILSPVAAQEE
+274 QDLQEILSPVAALEE

-318 AQDPIPV
+318 AKDPIPI
-325 YPAALKTKKTL
+325 YPAALKTKKTV
-336 LMEEQFSRE
+336 LMEEQFNRE

-351 LEMTGDRREL
+351 LEITGDRREL

-366 DIHNLVLNIYNS
+366 DVHNLVLNIYNS

-408 QEIRTQEVRA
+408 QEIRTQEIKA

-441 SDDRFNY
+441 SDNRFNY

-465 GLIAG
+465 ALIAG
-470 NYNFRSLTG
+470 NYNFRSLTS
-479 YSKDNIHNLRLENLF
+479 YSKDNIHSLRLEDLF
-494 PGLEEMGDWP
+494 PGLEEMGDWS

-514 RVDQAKMKLRDKTEM
+514 RVDQVKMKLRDKSEM

-586 LLRAEINTSLSK
+586 LLRAEINTFLSK
-598 DQGGM
+598 DQSGM
-603 LDVIEKNIKR
+603 LNVIEKNIKR

-624 EEVRGEDNSGLIENF
+624 EEVQGEDNSGLVENF

-654 SAKEKDLS
+654 SAKEKGLS
-662 VELGLIKKLK
+662 VELNLIKKLK

-701 MTMVES
+701 MTMIES
-707 GGDKIEINIKDT
+707 GEGTIEINIKDT
-719 GVGIDSKY
+719 GVGIDPKY

-736 RIPNDRNKR
+736 RVPNDRNKR

-752 LSISRTILHKM
+752 LPISRTILHKM

-776 SNFKIL
+776 SNFKIS
-782 LPLQPSE
+782 LPLQSSDSK

>member
-1 MSSVIEIAI
+1 MIEIAI

-51 SGKIEAGEIP
+51 SGKIEVGEIP

-70 KKAVP
+70 KKTVP

-88 IHSFYSRYNSSIDSI
+88 IHSFYSKYNSSMDSI

-117 SIDKLLA
+117 SVDKLLA
-124 QEFMRSGRF
+124 QEFMRSSRF

-161 VGSVQE
+161 IGSVQE

-197 RFAKTYPDRLPVN
+197 RFAKTYPDR
-210 MLAFNGRFAKTY
+210 
-222 PDRINKLQNALF
+222 INKLQSALF
-234 RAIQSLIENTSDT
+234 QAIQSLIENTSDT

-274 QDLQEILSPVAAQEE
+274 QDLQEILSPVAALEE

-318 AQDPIPV
+318 AKDPIPI
-325 YPAALKTKKTL
+325 YPAALKTKKTV
-336 LMEEQFSRE
+336 LMEEQFNRE

-351 LEMTGDRREL
+351 LEITGDRREL

-366 DIHNLVLNIYNS
+366 DVHNLVLNIYNS

-408 QEIRTQEVRA
+408 QEIRTQEIKA

-465 GLIAG
+465 ALIAG
-470 NYNFRSLTG
+470 NYNFRSLTS
-479 YSKDNIHNLRLENLF
+479 YSKDNIHSLRLEDLF
-494 PGLEEMGDWP
+494 PGLEEMGDWS

-514 RVDQAKMKLRDKTEM
+514 RVDQVKMKLRDKSEM

-586 LLRAEINTSLSK
+586 LLRAEINTFLSK
-598 DQGGM
+598 DQSGM
-603 LDVIEKNIKR
+603 LNVIEKNIKR

-624 EEVRGEDNSGLIENF
+624 EEVQGEDNSGLVENF

-654 SAKEKDLS
+654 SAKEKGLS
-662 VELGLIKKLK
+662 VELNLIKKLK

-690 AIKYTEKGKIE
+690 AIKYAEKGKIE
-701 MTMVES
+701 MTMIES
-707 GGDKIEINIKDT
+707 GEGTIEINIKDT
-719 GVGIDSKY
+719 GVGIDPKY

-736 RIPNDRNKR
+736 RVPNDRNKR

-752 LSISRTILHKM
+752 LPISRTILHKM

-776 SNFKIL
+776 SNFKIS
-782 LPLQPSE
+782 LPLQSSDSK

>member
-51 SGKIEAGEIP
+51 SGKIEVGEIP

-70 KKAVP
+70 KKTVP

-88 IHSFYSRYNSSIDSI
+88 IHSFYPKYNSSMDSI

-117 SIDKLLA
+117 SVDKLLA
-124 QEFMRSGRF
+124 QEFMRSSRF

-161 VGSVQE
+161 IGSVQE

-197 RFAKTYPDRLPVN
+197 RFAKTYPDR
-210 MLAFNGRFAKTY
+210 
-222 PDRINKLQNALF
+222 INKLQSALF

-274 QDLQEILSPVAAQEE
+274 QDLQEILSPVAALEE

-318 AQDPIPV
+318 AKDPIPI
-325 YPAALKTKKTL
+325 YPAALKTKKTV
-336 LMEEQFSRE
+336 LMEEQFNRE

-351 LEMTGDRREL
+351 LEITGDRREL

-366 DIHNLVLNIYNS
+366 DVHNLVLNIYNS

-408 QEIRTQEVRA
+408 QEIRTQEIKA

-465 GLIAG
+465 ALIAG
-470 NYNFRSLTG
+470 NYNFRSLTS
-479 YSKDNIHNLRLENLF
+479 YSKDNIHSLRLEDLF
-494 PGLEEMGDWP
+494 PGLEEMGDWS

-514 RVDQAKMKLRDKTEM
+514 RVDQVKMKLRDKSEM

-586 LLRAEINTSLSK
+586 LLRAEINTFLSK
-598 DQGGM
+598 DQSGM
-603 LDVIEKNIKR
+603 LNVIEKNIKR

-624 EEVRGEDNSGLIENF
+624 EEVQGEDNSGLVENF

-654 SAKEKDLS
+654 SAKEKGLS
-662 VELGLIKKLK
+662 VELNLIKKLK

-701 MTMVES
+701 MTMIES
-707 GGDKIEINIKDT
+707 GEGTIEINIKDT
-719 GVGIDSKY
+719 GVGIDPKY

-736 RIPNDRNKR
+736 RVPNDRNKR

-752 LSISRTILHKM
+752 LPISRTILHKM

-776 SNFKIL
+776 SNFKIS
-782 LPLQPSE
+782 LPLQSSDSK

>member
-1 MSSVIEIAI
+1 MIEIAI

-179 GRDLPPYRL
+179 GRDLPPY
-188 PVNMLAFNG
+188 
-197 RFAKTYPDRLPVN
+197 RLPVN

-654 SAKEKDLS
+654 SAKEKGLS

>member
-1 MSSVIEIAI
+1 M
-10 TSRISAF
+10 
-17 PILYAKSRGFFEK
+17 
-30 EGIQV
+30 
-35 QIRVLEN
+35 
-42 YDAILAFLS
+42 
-51 SGKIEAGEIP
+51 
-61 FTTWLDLHL
+61 
-70 KKAVP
+70 
-75 NKSIFRGMILSRM
+75 
-88 IHSFYSRYNSSIDSI
+88 DSI

-124 QEFMRSGRF
+124 QEFMRSSRF

-197 RFAKTYPDRLPVN
+197 RFAKTYPDR
-210 MLAFNGRFAKTY
+210 
-222 PDRINKLQNALF
+222 INKLQSALF

-255 IPEFKIE
+255 VPEFKIE

-274 QDLQEILSPVAAQEE
+274 QDLQEILSPVAALEE
-289 LEYLGRIYWRSI
+289 LEYLGGIYWRSI

-318 AQDPIPV
+318 AKDPIPI

-336 LMEEQFSRE
+336 LMEEQFNRE

-366 DIHNLVLNIYNS
+366 DVHNLVLNIYNS

-393 SAIRTGINSILDFLF
+393 SAIRAGINSILDFLF
-408 QEIRTQEVRA
+408 QEIRTQEIKA

-465 GLIAG
+465 ALIAG

-479 YSKDNIHNLRLENLF
+479 YSKDNIHNLRLEDLF
-494 PGLEEMGDWP
+494 PGLEEMGDWS

-514 RVDQAKMKLRDKTEM
+514 RVDQAKMKLRDKSEM

-598 DQGGM
+598 DQSGM

-624 EEVRGEDNSGLIENF
+624 EEVRGEDNSGLVENF

-654 SAKEKDLS
+654 SAKEKGLS
-662 VELGLIKKLK
+662 VELSLIKKLK

-701 MTMVES
+701 MTMIES
-707 GGDKIEINIKDT
+707 GEGKIEINIKDT
-719 GVGIDSKY
+719 GVGIDPKY

-752 LSISRTILHKM
+752 LPISRTILHKM
-763 NGEITLESRVGGG
+763 NGEINLESRVGGG
-776 SNFKIL
+776 SNFKIS
-782 LPLQPSE
+782 LPLQPSDSK

>member
-1 MSSVIEIAI
+1 MIEIAI

-179 GRDLPPYRL
+179 GRDLPPY
-188 PVNMLAFNG
+188 
-197 RFAKTYPDRLPVN
+197 RLPVN

-654 SAKEKDLS
+654 SAKEKGLS

-701 MTMVES
+701 MTMIES
-707 GGDKIEINIKDT
+707 GRDKIEINIKDT

-782 LPLQPSE
+782 LPLQPSG

>member
-51 SGKIEAGEIP
+51 SGKIEVGEIP

-88 IHSFYSRYNSSIDSI
+88 IHSFYSRYNSSMDSI

-124 QEFMRSGRF
+124 QEFMRSSRF

-197 RFAKTYPDRLPVN
+197 RFAKTYPDR
-210 MLAFNGRFAKTY
+210 
-222 PDRINKLQNALF
+222 INKLQNALF

-255 IPEFKIE
+255 VPEFKIE

-274 QDLQEILSPVAAQEE
+274 QDLQEILSPVAALEE

-318 AQDPIPV
+318 AKDPVPI
-325 YPAALKTKKTL
+325 YPAALRTKKTL
-336 LMEEQFSRE
+336 LMEEQFNRE

-366 DIHNLVLNIYNS
+366 DVHNLVLNIYNS

-408 QEIRTQEVRA
+408 QEIRTQEIKA
-418 LAIDNV
+418 FAIDNV

-465 GLIAG
+465 ALIAG

-479 YSKDNIHNLRLENLF
+479 YSKDNIHNLRLEDLF
-494 PGLEEMGDWP
+494 PGLEEMGDWS
-504 SPTKSPETML
+504 SPTRSPETML
-514 RVDQAKMKLRDKTEM
+514 RVDQAKMKLRDKSEM

-545 YQVHILYDS
+545 YQVHILYDT
-554 EKKETEQAKHEFIS
+554 EKKETERAKHEFIS

-586 LLRAEINTSLSK
+586 LLRVEINTLLSK
-598 DQGGM
+598 DQSGM

-624 EEVRGEDNSGLIENF
+624 EEVQGEDNSGLVENF

-654 SAKEKDLS
+654 SAKEKGLG
-662 VELGLIKKLK
+662 VELSLIKKLK

-701 MTMVES
+701 MTMAEF
-707 GGDKIEINIKDT
+707 GGERVEINIKDT
-719 GVGIDSKY
+719 GVGIDPKY

-736 RIPNDRNKR
+736 RVPNDRNKR

-752 LSISRTILHKM
+752 LPISRTILHKM

-776 SNFKIL
+776 SSFKIS
-782 LPLQPSE
+782 LPLQPSSASK

>member
-1 MSSVIEIAI
+1 MIEIAI

-179 GRDLPPYRL
+179 GRDLPPY
-188 PVNMLAFNG
+188 
-197 RFAKTYPDRLPVN
+197 RLPVN

-436 MELQF
+436 IELQF

-624 EEVRGEDNSGLIENF
+624 EEVQGEDNSGLIENF

-654 SAKEKDLS
+654 SAKEKGLS

-707 GGDKIEINIKDT
+707 GRDKIEINIKDT

-782 LPLQPSE
+782 LPLQPSG

>member
-1 MSSVIEIAI
+1 MIEIAI

-51 SGKIEAGEIP
+51 SGKIEVGEIP

-70 KKAVP
+70 KKTVP

-88 IHSFYSRYNSSIDSI
+88 IHSFYSKYNSSMDSI

-117 SIDKLLA
+117 SVDKLLA
-124 QEFMRSGRF
+124 QEFMRSSRF

-161 VGSVQE
+161 IGSVQE

-197 RFAKTYPDRLPVN
+197 RFAKTYPDR
-210 MLAFNGRFAKTY
+210 
-222 PDRINKLQNALF
+222 INKLQSALF

-274 QDLQEILSPVAAQEE
+274 QDLQEILSPVAALEE

-318 AQDPIPV
+318 AKDPIPI
-325 YPAALKTKKTL
+325 YPAALKTKKTV
-336 LMEEQFSRE
+336 LMEEQFNRE

-351 LEMTGDRREL
+351 LEITGDRREL

-366 DIHNLVLNIYNS
+366 DVHNLVLNIYNS

-408 QEIRTQEVRA
+408 QEIRTQEIKA

-465 GLIAG
+465 ALIAG
-470 NYNFRSLTG
+470 NYNFRSLTS
-479 YSKDNIHNLRLENLF
+479 YSKDNIHSLRLEDLF
-494 PGLEEMGDWP
+494 PGLEEMGDWS

-514 RVDQAKMKLRDKTEM
+514 RVDQVKMKLRDKSEM

-586 LLRAEINTSLSK
+586 LLRAEINTFLSK
-598 DQGGM
+598 DQSGM
-603 LDVIEKNIKR
+603 LNVIEKNIKR

-624 EEVRGEDNSGLIENF
+624 EEVQGEDNSGLVENF

-654 SAKEKDLS
+654 SAKEKGLS
-662 VELGLIKKLK
+662 VELNLIKKLK

-701 MTMVES
+701 MTMIES
-707 GGDKIEINIKDT
+707 GEGTIEINIKDT
-719 GVGIDSKY
+719 GVGIDPKY

-736 RIPNDRNKR
+736 RVPNDRNKR

-752 LSISRTILHKM
+752 LPISRTILHKM

-776 SNFKIL
+776 SNFKIS
-782 LPLQPSE
+782 LPLQSSDSK